1 MRFRCSGWPVV
12 ATEYLLESNMR
23 FPPCADC
30 SHTLRGDAARDAQR
44 PTKSS
49 HAERGNHQ
57 KQIAPAWSMGT
68 IQHMRIEARPLPANL
83 PDLGDLPPLLT
94 RLYAARGVQSAVE
107 LDKGLARLLPY
118 QQLKGIAAAVDL
130 LVLALQR
137 QQKIL
142 IVGDFDADGATASAV
157 GLRGLRMLGAGHV
170 DYLVPNRFEYGY
182 GLTPEIVAVALQR
195 QPDLLITVDNGISS
209 VEGVAAANAAGLTV
223 LVTDHHLPGAELPA
237 AAAIVNPNQPG
248 CTFPSKA
255 LAGVGVIFYVLLAL
269 RARLR
274 ELGWFD
280 AKRPEPN
287 LAELLD
293 LVALGTVADV
303 VSLDANN
310 RILVHQG
317 LARIRAGRA
326 HAGLKAVLEVAG
338 REAQRISSTDLG
350 FILGP
355 RLNAAG
361 RLDDMS
367 LGIECLLTDDQA
379 LARDMAVQLDQL
391 NHDRKAIEQGMQ
403 REALAKLK
411 DLTLD
416 DLPFGLCLFE
426 RDWHQ
431 GVIGI
436 LAARLKE
443 RYFRPAIAFADAG
456 EGLLKG
462 SARSVAGLHIRDA
475 LDAVAA
481 ANPGLIS
488 KFGGHAMAAGLS
500 LPQENFPAFAAAFDA
515 EVRRQLSADDLSGRL
530 LSDGQLTAEEFN
542 LPLAHAL
549 RQAGPWGQHF
559 PEPLFEGRFEIVQQR
574 LVGEKHLKLVL
585 RTECGSAQF
594 DGIAFN
600 VDREIWP
607 NPNVQWVDLAY
618 KLEVNEFR
626 GRETVQLLINHIA
639 TA

>member
-1 MRFRCSGWPVV
+1 
-12 ATEYLLESNMR
+12 
-23 FPPCADC
+23 
-30 SHTLRGDAARDAQR
+30 
-44 PTKSS
+44 
-49 HAERGNHQ
+49 
-57 KQIAPAWSMGT
+57 
-68 IQHMRIEARPLPANL
+68 MRIEARPLPTNL

-94 RLYAARGVQSAVE
+94 RLYAARGVQSATE

-130 LVLALQR
+130 LVVAMEQQQR
-137 QQKIL
+137 IL
-142 IVGDFDADGATASAV
+142 IVGDFDADGATASSV
-157 GLRGLRMLGAGHV
+157 GLLGLRMLGAAHV

-209 VEGVAAANAAGLTV
+209 VDGVAAANAAGLPV

-274 ELGWFD
+274 ELGWFT
-280 AKRPEPN
+280 AQRPEPN

-303 VSLDANN
+303 VPLDANN

-326 HAGLKAVLEVAG
+326 RAGLKAVLEVAG

-367 LGIECLLTDDQA
+367 LGIECLICEDPV
-379 LARDMAVQLDQL
+379 LARDMASQLDQL
-391 NHDRKAIEQGMQ
+391 NQDRKAIEQGMQ
-403 REALAKLK
+403 REALARLQ
-411 DLTLD
+411 DLALD

-426 RDWHQ
+426 PDWHQ

-443 RYFRPAIAFADAG
+443 RYHRPAIAFADAG
-456 EGLLKG
+456 GGLLKG
-462 SARSVAGLHIRDA
+462 SARSVEGLHIRDA

-500 LPQENFPAFAAAFDA
+500 LPQENFTAFAAAFAA
-515 EVRRQLSADDLSGRL
+515 EVSRQLCAEDLTGRL
-530 LSDGQLTAEEFN
+530 LSDGQLAAGEFN
-542 LPLAHAL
+542 LALAQAL

-559 PEPLFEGRFEIVQQR
+559 PEPLFEGRFEIIQQR
-574 LVGEKHLKLVL
+574 LVGEKHLKLLL
-585 RTECGSAQF
+585 RTECATQTL
-594 DGIAFN
+594 DAIAFN
-600 VDREIWP
+600 IDRELWP
-607 NPNVQWVDLAY
+607 NPNVKQVELAY
-618 KLEVNEFR
+618 KLDVNEFR
-626 GRETVQLLINHIA
+626 GRESVQLLISHIA
-639 TA
+639 AA